1 MSYNPTIRHC
11 RSIRLN
17 GSESSQTGSYFIT
30 ICVQNR
36 QSLFGEIV
44 DGEMRLNEL
53 GRMIHFTGFHL
64 VNHIK
69 NIELILFAIIHIIHA
84 EKFESVGAGSK
95 PALLSLSENV
105 WQFKTFPAVNAEKP
119 RLAAELL

>member
-30 ICVQNR
+30 ICAQNR
-36 QSLFGEIV
+36 QSLFDEIM
-44 DGEMRLNEL
+44 DGKMRLNEL

-64 VNHIK
+64 LNHIK
-69 NIELILFAIIHIIHA
+69 NIELILSAIMHIIHA
-84 EKFESVGAGSK
+84 EEFESVGAGSK
-95 PALLSLSENV
+95 PALVSLSEIV
-105 WQFKTFPAVNAEKP
+105 WQFKMFPATNAENP
-119 RLAAELL
+119 RLATELL

>member
-1 MSYNPTIRHC
+1 MSYNPAIRHR

-30 ICVQNR
+30 IWAQNR

-53 GRMIHFTGFHL
+53 R
-64 VNHIK
+64 K
-69 NIELILFAIIHIIHA
+69 IIHA

-95 PALLSLSENV
+95 PALLSLSEIV

>member
-17 GSESSQTGSYFIT
+17 GSESSQTGLIFLT

-44 DGEMRLNEL
+44 DGW
-53 GRMIHFTGFHL
+53 
-64 VNHIK
+64 
-69 NIELILFAIIHIIHA
+69 
-84 EKFESVGAGSK
+84 
-95 PALLSLSENV
+95 EN
-105 WQFKTFPAVNAEKP
+105 AVE
-119 RLAAELL
+119 

>member
-1 MSYNPTIRHC
+1 MSYNPMIRHP

-17 GSESSQTGSYFIT
+17 GSESSQMGSYFIT
-30 ICVQNR
+30 ICAQNR

-53 GRMIHFTGFHL
+53 R
-64 VNHIK
+64 K
-69 NIELILFAIIHIIHA
+69 IIHA
-84 EKFESVGAGSK
+84 EKFVSVGAGSK
-95 PALLSLSENV
+95 PALVSLSEIV